1 MKYLVN
7 FRRKQLRNV
16 ESFTL
21 IEMLIVLLVISAL
34 VLLFI
39 PNISRYR
46 DHVNREGKQAVMQ
59 LVDAQKELYSL
70 QNNRK
75 VPTIAELLK
84 EGYIKQEHAD
94 AYNRK

>member
-46 DHVNREGKQAVMQ
+46 DHVNREGK
-59 LVDAQKELYSL
+59 
-70 QNNRK
+70 
-75 VPTIAELLK
+75 
-84 EGYIKQEHAD
+84 
-94 AYNRK
+94 

>member
-1 MKYLVN
+1 MIVSNKKSLFFN
-7 FRRKQLRNV
+7 RRV
-16 ESFTL
+16 DGFTL

-46 DHVNREGKQAVMQ
+46 DHVNKEGRATVLQ
-59 LVDAQKELYSL
+59 LIDAQKELYSL
-70 QNNRK
+70 QNNGK
-75 VPTIAELLK
+75 VPTVAELLK

-94 AYNRK
+94 AYNKE

>member
-70 QNNRK
+70 QNSGK

-94 AYNRK
+94 AYNQK

>member
-1 MKYLVN
+1 MKEKIKRSSHRALYL
-7 FRRKQLRNV
+7 KA
-16 ESFTL
+16 FTL

-46 DHVNREGKQAVMQ
+46 DHVNKEGKQAVLQ
-59 LVDAQKELYSL
+59 LIDAQKELYSL
-70 QNNRK
+70 QNNGK
-75 VPTIAELLK
+75 VPTISELLK

-94 AYNRK
+94 AYNQK

>member
-1 MKYLVN
+1 MKN
-7 FRRKQLRNV
+7 RKRMARLKG
-16 ESFTL
+16 FTL

-46 DHVNREGKQAVMQ
+46 DHVNKEGREAVMQ
-59 LVDAQKELYSL
+59 LIDAQSELYAL
-70 QNNRK
+70 QNDGK
-75 VPTIAELLK
+75 IPSIDELFR

-94 AYNRK
+94 AYRKN

>member
-70 QNNRK
+70 QNNGK
-75 VPTIAELLK
+75 VTTIAELLK

>member
-1 MKYLVN
+1 MSMTKKKRLFFN
-7 FRRKQLRNV
+7 RELA
-16 ESFTL
+16 SFTL

-46 DHVNREGKQAVMQ
+46 DHVNKEGRASVLQ
-59 LVDAQKELYSL
+59 LIDAQKELYSL
-70 QNNRK
+70 QNNGK

-94 AYNRK
+94 AYNKK

>member
-59 LVDAQKELYSL
+59 LVDAQKALYSL
-70 QNNRK
+70 QNNGK

-94 AYNRK
+94 AYNQK

>member
-1 MKYLVN
+1 MKTQAK
-7 FRRKQLRNV
+7 RRTTIRLK
-16 ESFTL
+16 SFTL

-46 DHVNREGKQAVMQ
+46 DHVNKEGREAVLQ
-59 LVDAQKELYSL
+59 LIDAQKELYSL
-70 QNNRK
+70 QNDGK
-75 VPTIAELLK
+75 IPSIDELLK

-94 AYNRK
+94 AYRKK

>member
-39 PNISRYR
+39 LIFPAIEIMSIEKAN
-46 DHVNREGKQAVMQ
+46 KQ
-59 LVDAQKELYSL
+59 
-70 QNNRK
+70 
-75 VPTIAELLK
+75 
-84 EGYIKQEHAD
+84 
-94 AYNRK
+94 

>member
-70 QNNRK
+70 QNNGK
-75 VPTIAELLK
+75 VPMIAELLK

-94 AYNRK
+94 AYNQK

>member
-59 LVDAQKELYSL
+59 LVDAQKELYFL
-70 QNNRK
+70 QNNGK

>member
-1 MKYLVN
+1 MKRRSKKSIKHATN
-7 FRRKQLRNV
+7 FKG
-16 ESFTL
+16 FTL

-46 DHVNREGKQAVMQ
+46 DHVNKEGRQAVLQ

-70 QNNRK
+70 QNNGK
-75 VPTIAELLK
+75 VPTISELLK

-94 AYNRK
+94 AYNKK

>member
-59 LVDAQKELYSL
+59 LVDAQNELYSL
-70 QNNRK
+70 QNNGK

>member
-59 LVDAQKELYSL
+59 LVDAQKELYAL
-70 QNNRK
+70 QNNGK

>member
-46 DHVNREGKQAVMQ
+46 QSRRQTSS
-59 LVDAQKELYSL
+59 DAIGRCSKRIVLFA
-70 QNNRK
+70 K
-75 VPTIAELLK
+75 
-84 EGYIKQEHAD
+84 
-94 AYNRK
+94 

>member
-59 LVDAQKELYSL
+59 LVDA
-70 QNNRK
+70 
-75 VPTIAELLK
+75 
-84 EGYIKQEHAD
+84 
-94 AYNRK
+94 

>member
-70 QNNRK
+70 QNNGK
-75 VPTIAELLK
+75 VLTIAELLK

>member
-70 QNNRK
+70 QNNGK
-75 VPTIAELLK
+75 VQTIAELLK

>member
-46 DHVNREGKQAVMQ
+46 DHVNREGKQAVM
-59 LVDAQKELYSL
+59 
-70 QNNRK
+70 
-75 VPTIAELLK
+75 
-84 EGYIKQEHAD
+84 
-94 AYNRK
+94 

>member
-1 MKYLVN
+1 MMENVK
-7 FRRKQLRNV
+7 RKQNRILHV
-16 ESFTL
+16 KAFTL

-46 DHVNREGKQAVMQ
+46 DHVNKEGRQAVLQ
-59 LVDAQKELYSL
+59 LIDAQKELYSL
-70 QNNRK
+70 QNDGK

-94 AYNRK
+94 AYNKK

>member
-70 QNNRK
+70 QNNGK
-75 VPTIAELLK
+75 VPTIVELLK

>member
-70 QNNRK
+70 QNNGQ